1 MAENEN
7 RPSEEEVT
15 ENSEEQKGTTSSE
28 NNNAPEPP
36 KKPLSD
42 LPQRLLTAVFIGALY
57 ALGVI
62 GGLLIPEP
70 VGPYFYDAL
79 IIFLMLFAS
88 YEFSRAISINYAKPI
103 NFFVYA
109 NIIVVY
115 ITFKIVDDTYG
126 SGGITSYFGVLAVV
140 FISCIVFNMFSSKYN
155 INNVI
160 STLFV
165 LIYPGAITTYTLAL
179 NYLGNYTPV
188 AIGILFVSTILT
200 DSLAYFVGSIVKG
213 PKLCPKISPKKT
225 VSGAIGGTLGGTIGG
240 VIIYFFA
247 EAGWLTMQPIT
258 TAFVP
263 NLLHFIFLGL
273 GTAITCQIGDL
284 ISSYIKRACQIKD
297 FGSVLKGHGGF
308 MDRIDG
314 IIISAVF
321 IFIYFTIMNM
331 GLIW

>member
-1 MAENEN
+1 MSENEN
-7 RPSEEEVT
+7 RPPEENATDIHGTPNNETST
-15 ENSEEQKGTTSSE
+15 ETNNS
-28 NNNAPEPP
+28 EPP

-42 LPQRLLTAVFIGALY
+42 LPQRLLTALFIGALY

-62 GGLLIPEP
+62 GGLLIPKP
-70 VGPYFYDAL
+70 IGPYFYDAL

-88 YEFSRAISINYAKPI
+88 YEFSRAISINFAKPI

-109 NIIVVY
+109 NVIVGYV
-115 ITFKIVDDTYG
+115 TFKIVDDTYG

-140 FISCIVFNMFSSKYN
+140 FIACIVFNMFSSKYN

-179 NYLGNYTPV
+179 NYLGVYTPI

-200 DSLAYFVGSIVKG
+200 DSMAYFVGSIVKG

-225 VSGAIGGTLGGTIGG
+225 ISGAIGGTVGGTIGG
-240 VIIYFFA
+240 IVIYFFA
-247 EAGWLTMQPIT
+247 EAGWLGMQPIT
-258 TAFVP
+258 SAFVP

-297 FGSVLKGHGGF
+297 FGKVLKGHGGF

-321 IFIYFTIMNM
+321 IFIYFTIMQM
-331 GLIW
+331 GLI